1 MRHAS
6 LVPLALAVLILAPPA
21 VAAPHLVRTLPNKMT
36 VLVRENRTRP
46 LAAVQVWIDAGSR
59 DETRSERGVAS
70 ALSHLPYEET
80 AARKRGTVMK
90 EVQSFGGTLTS
101 ESGYTSIVYN
111 MTIPARHVGRA
122 LDVLSDAVIH
132 PAFNQY
138 TLTQSL
144 ARARREAG
152 GALSGAGSVSLNS
165 LRLALY
171 GDTPPGA
178 PSHVPEMEI
187 GALTL
192 PILERF
198 YRENFVAE
206 RTTVVVVGDVDAA
219 QVADQIAAAFR
230 DMPAGKARRHP
241 RVPESKELKEPVA
254 LAQANPRETQGSVVA
269 AGFRA
274 PAWGTADAI
283 ALDVLLAALV
293 DAPDSRLR
301 RRFREGSEG
310 ELAGAAAQRSFSPDP
325 GLVALVLSAEPS
337 RMMEAEGVLVQE
349 IEKVRS
355 QPITPEECDA
365 AIRAVLERE
374 LSSRAELWGLARATA
389 LAHYQGRVGADEVHA
404 QRVRAVRPEDLAA
417 VARKYLD
424 WKHGAIVEHMDGRLA
439 DSLGLSRDFPKRIRE
454 KLSLYQGTYRSGP
467 LATASTDDAR
477 RARIDQALASLSPE
491 PFDPGRGRVE
501 RARLAGGIRLLTS
514 VDRSAPGV
522 TVAVYLSGGVR
533 YENDKNNGITSLL
546 RETMFNTIDPKRS
559 GLAYR
564 QSLPLL
570 GSMVP
575 YQDRDMWGVSL
586 SVPSSEWK
594 DALGRLGTMLA
605 HPDLDSITVDATRI
619 LLLTAYDKW
628 AENDGAQRQRLIFT
642 TKYQI
647 SGYRLPGVGNRLNL
661 ISIPAS
667 DIAAYHRKFVVKPNM
682 VVAVFGDVNPS
693 EVGPAVES
701 AFRDVSDAPF
711 RPGQPPMDLPYPGF
725 REKWELGAGAFTTV
739 QLAFNGPP
747 ADGPDVPVFYV
758 VNSLLSGPN
767 GWFQRYIMSESSAR
781 DASSIVAHAMDE
793 SPIIASVTVAGP
805 LEEEDM
811 VKLLFRQFKK
821 VAGLELAGEME
832 SDLRDAKIHAIGTYQ
847 ALFQTNTSRAFQWA
861 RAEVFGLAP
870 DYHLSLP
877 SKMEAVGPDDLMRVG
892 KRYFQK
898 ADWERHPYAI
908 AETRPGGW

>member
-1 MRHAS
+1 
-6 LVPLALAVLILAPPA
+6 
-21 VAAPHLVRTLPNKMT
+21 
-36 VLVRENRTRP
+36 
-46 LAAVQVWIDAGSR
+46 
-59 DETRSERGVAS
+59 
-70 ALSHLPYEET
+70 
-80 AARKRGTVMK
+80 MK

-138 TLTQSL
+138 TDAV
-144 ARARREAG
+144 ARE
-152 GALSGAGSVSLNS
+152 GAAGSRRSPE
-165 LRLALY
+165 RRGQREPELAS
-171 GDTPPGA
+171 PGPVRRHA
-178 PSHVPEMEI
+178 PALPRTSPRWRS
-187 GALTL
+187 ALTL

-269 AGFRA
+269 ARI
-274 PAWGTADAI
+274 PRSRVGTADAI

-454 KLSLYQGTYRSGP
+454 KLALPGHLPERAARHGEHR
-467 LATASTDDAR
+467 R
-477 RARIDQALASLSPE
+477 RAARAHRPALASLSSE

-501 RARLAGGIRLLTS
+501 RARLAGRRIRLLTS

-628 AENDGAQRQRLIFT
+628 AENDWAQRQGSSSPRST
-642 TKYQI
+642 RSAATACRA
-647 SGYRLPGVGNRLNL
+647 SG
-661 ISIPAS
+661 
-667 DIAAYHRKFVVKPNM
+667 
-682 VVAVFGDVNPS
+682 
-693 EVGPAVES
+693 
-701 AFRDVSDAPF
+701 
-711 RPGQPPMDLPYPGF
+711 
-725 REKWELGAGAFTTV
+725 
-739 QLAFNGPP
+739 
-747 ADGPDVPVFYV
+747 
-758 VNSLLSGPN
+758 
-767 GWFQRYIMSESSAR
+767 
-781 DASSIVAHAMDE
+781 
-793 SPIIASVTVAGP
+793 IAS
-805 LEEEDM
+805 
-811 VKLLFRQFKK
+811 
-821 VAGLELAGEME
+821 
-832 SDLRDAKIHAIGTYQ
+832 I
-847 ALFQTNTSRAFQWA
+847 
-861 RAEVFGLAP
+861 
-870 DYHLSLP
+870 
-877 SKMEAVGPDDLMRVG
+877 
-892 KRYFQK
+892 
-898 ADWERHPYAI
+898 
-908 AETRPGGW
+908 